1 MIAAIAEEAA
11 DGSSGRNCNND
22 GNGYGWRC
30 RGRRKLQRCPSVA
43 KKDARKRFDKASLL
57 YDQVF
62 SLPSGK
68 ASYRPVHT
76 DPARYI
82 PIRQLTGTWTGCYWA
97 KKRKRRKKKYLVAIL
112 ACAPSPPAG
121 RPRDAATLAARGRLS
136 SPRGE
141 TFRLPALGERP
152 RRHR

>member
-68 ASYRPVHT
+68 ASYRSVHT
-76 DPARYI
+76 DPAVDRYADRLLLGGTAKI
-82 PIRQLTGTWTGCYWA
+82 GRQ
-97 KKRKRRKKKYLVAIL
+97 
-112 ACAPSPPAG
+112 
-121 RPRDAATLAARGRLS
+121 RLIS
-136 SPRGE
+136 VVG
-141 TFRLPALGERP
+141 G
-152 RRHR
+152 